1 MNKGVTIAGG
11 VILLLSVILTI
22 AGGAITANSG
32 ENLENID
39 DDPQPYYIQTDVIS
53 HNVTVNDEIIET
65 EEFVA
70 TFTFIDE
77 DLAGSLAFQVLLD
90 LDYVDEDGDGYVDS
104 CGDYA
109 WMVKDEDGVVV
120 TSNVS
125 RIDCKY
131 HEWIAEDPLH
141 DGKVV
146 HSEVCGTIPEL
157 SGTEKCNLDSNYT
170 VQIMYTYADATWN
183 QSRDFVLFDQDAYTI
198 GIMEEALDDFAVL
211 AGAGSLAFIALCCG
225 LPIGLIVLII
235 GLAIGGPKPQPVMM
249 QQAYA
254 PVIGQMQAPVG
265 QMQAPVG
272 QMQAPIGQ
280 MQAPVSQM
288 APPISTPVQESP
300 TSEFEN

>member
-11 VILLLSVILTI
+11 VILLLSVILTV

-32 ENLENID
+32 DNLENID
-39 DDPQPYYIQTDVIS
+39 DSPQPFYTAS
-53 HNVTVNDEIIET
+53 EGGST
-65 EEFVA
+65 
-70 TFTFIDE
+70 TFAFIDE

-235 GLAIGGPKPQPVMM
+235 GLAIGGPQPKPVMM
-249 QQAYA
+249 QRAYA
-254 PVIGQMQAPVG
+254 PVIGQMQA
-265 QMQAPVG
+265 
-272 QMQAPIGQ
+272 
-280 MQAPVSQM
+280 
-288 APPISTPVQESP
+288 
-300 TSEFEN
+300 